1 VIIILLVLANGL
13 FSMSEAAL
21 ISARKARLQQQAEAG
36 SKGARAALQL
46 ADNPNRFLS
55 TVQIG
60 ITLIG
65 ILSGAYGAAAL
76 GQTAADA
83 IRTIPPL
90 ARYADVLGLTLVV
103 LVITYFSLVLGE
115 LVPKRIALNAAERI
129 AALTA
134 RPMSLLSLLAAPL
147 VAVLSFST
155 EAVLRLVGMR
165 PPAEPPVTEEE
176 VQFMLREGTQA
187 GVFEAAEHD
196 IVANLFRSGDR
207 RVHAMMTYRA
217 DIVWLNVDDDL
228 NTNLEKIA
236 ERVHAFYPL
245 YRDEQRNIIGM
256 VSVRALVPD
265 ILRGQQ
271 PDLLQATVPPLYI
284 PENTS
289 VLQALEQ
296 FRQANTPV
304 ALVINEHGDIEGL
317 TTIADVVE
325 SILGEFDNGDNPE
338 DREAIQREDGSWLM
352 DGTMSTDAV
361 EQALGRAVFDP
372 DERGAYQTLGGFVMM
387 RVGRIPQAADFFEW
401 DGLRFEV
408 MDMDGRRVDKV
419 LVIVL
424 PPVDPE
430 ADPSEEADLA

>member
-1 VIIILLVLANGL
+1 
-13 FSMSEAAL
+13 MC
-21 ISARKARLQQQAEAG
+21 
-36 SKGARAALQL
+36 
-46 ADNPNRFLS
+46 
-55 TVQIG
+55 
-60 ITLIG
+60 
-65 ILSGAYGAAAL
+65 
-76 GQTAADA
+76 
-83 IRTIPPL
+83 IR
-90 ARYADVLGLTLVV
+90 D
-103 LVITYFSLVLGE
+103 S
-115 LVPKRIALNAAERI
+115 
-129 AALTA
+129 
-134 RPMSLLSLLAAPL
+134 
-147 VAVLSFST
+147 
-155 EAVLRLVGMR
+155 
-165 PPAEPPVTEEE
+165 
-176 VQFMLREGTQA
+176 
-187 GVFEAAEHD
+187 
-196 IVANLFRSGDR
+196 
-207 RVHAMMTYRA
+207 A